1 MSAAVVVLP
10 MVWATASG
18 PGASESGSSGYLTRK
33 TGLQRQTE
41 AEAGAAR
48 LTAREEALRAKENR
62 PDADSSVAFYRK
74 YTEGLLRRYVRLS
87 MSAGRVPSL
96 LGREL
101 FRGKVTNYRV
111 EGFDDMVIFVQD
123 VEKCIAML
131 DQGQRVLVE
140 RIAMQEYTQE
150 EAAALMGLPL
160 RSVHRWYADA
170 LDELTEVFL
179 SKKLLEPKI
188 ACQEG

>member
-1 MSAAVVVLP
+1 

-18 PGASESGSSGYLTRK
+18 PGVRK
-33 TGLQRQTE
+33 TGLQRQ
-41 AEAGAAR
+41 AEAAVEAAR
-48 LTAREEALRAKENR
+48 LTAREQALRAKENR
-62 PDADSSVAFYRK
+62 PKADSSLAFYRK

-123 VEKCIAML
+123 VEKCVAML
-131 DQGQRVLVE
+131 DKGQQVLVE

-150 EAAALMGLPL
+150 EAAELMGLPL

-179 SKKLLEPKI
+179 AKRLLQPKI